1 MRACVCGALAV
12 VVLVAWNSSGRA
24 DEQADAL
31 KIVDAAIKAAGGEAK
46 LDKLKIVSM
55 KGKGTVHEGDQEAGT
70 FTIAGIVQG
79 FDRVRLD
86 LEMNIMDRNQKFLV
100 VINGDNGW
108 VKRDERVEDA
118 PAEVLQIL
126 RAELNALRLTQ
137 LLIPLKDKELKLSP
151 LGEMKIND
159 RTVLGIKVVKKDHP
173 DTDLYFDKETHLPVK
188 CELRVKEPNGMEVT
202 TAWHFSNHKEAAGV
216 KHPLKVSLHREDK
229 KMMEMEISE
238 VKGETKAE
246 ENTFAKP

>member
-1 MRACVCGALAV
+1 
-12 VVLVAWNSSGRA
+12 
-24 DEQADAL
+24 
-31 KIVDAAIKAAGGEAK
+31 
-46 LDKLKIVSM
+46 M

-70 FTIAGIVQG
+70 FTIGGIVQG

-86 LEMNIMDRNQKFLV
+86 LEMNIMDRNQKFLL
-100 VINGDNGW
+100 IISGDNGW

-118 PAEVLQIL
+118 PAEILQIL

-137 LLIPLKDKELKLSP
+137 LLTPLKDKELKLSP

-159 RTVLGIKVVKKDHP
+159 RTVLGIKVVKKDQP

-202 TAWHFSNHKEAAGV
+202 TAWHFSNYKEVAGV
-216 KHPLKVSLHREDK
+216 KHPMKISLGRDDT
-229 KMMEMEISE
+229 KMMEMEITE
-238 VKGETKAE
+238 VKPQDKVDEKE
-246 ENTFAKP
+246 FVKPE